1 MVLNVLRII
10 ICALSLVGVGFF
22 VFPVSVGIVN
32 VGNVSGFALCVW
44 IFLVCCKPAH
54 RFIREACMHFFITKA
69 IYYTVNTV
77 FVTLALLGITVSV
90 FMVMGM
96 NRKPPI
102 NSTAVVLGAQVLGS
116 GNPSTILSGRI
127 DAAERYLKEN
137 PKSKAVLS
145 GGPGKNEPM
154 SEAKCMYDNLIK
166 RGISADRLFIEDRS
180 TDTKENLQFSSE
192 IIKKNNLGSN
202 IAIITDGFHQERAK
216 IIADQ
221 IGLKGEIGAYNADTA
236 LRYAPTYFVREW
248 FGIPYQLLIKR

>member
-1 MVLNVLRII
+1 
-10 ICALSLVGVGFF
+10 
-22 VFPVSVGIVN
+22 
-32 VGNVSGFALCVW
+32 
-44 IFLVCCKPAH
+44 
-54 RFIREACMHFFITKA
+54 
-69 IYYTVNTV
+69 
-77 FVTLALLGITVSV
+77 
-90 FMVMGM
+90 
-96 NRKPPI
+96 
-102 NSTAVVLGAQVLGS
+102 
-116 GNPSTILSGRI
+116 
-127 DAAERYLKEN
+127 
-137 PKSKAVLS
+137 
-145 GGPGKNEPM
+145 
-154 SEAKCMYDNLIK
+154 MYDNLIK